1 MVLIR
6 DIVQQTLTTG
16 YLTVEAENQ
25 LRRLL
30 QTKYESEDFQAF
42 MKLQSAFVAGV
53 IRQEYREVAYRQ
65 HAS

>member
-1 MVLIR
+1 M
-6 DIVQQTLTTG
+6 D
-16 YLTVEAENQ
+16 AENQ

-65 HAS
+65 HTS